1 MGIID
6 ILVVLTAAFLLVWS
20 ALHVYFKFRGT
31 RLVTCPET
39 REPAAVEVNA
49 KYAALVAS
57 ISARG
62 LRLKDCSRW
71 PERKDC
77 DQECLRQIESSPE
90 DCLVRTMLTKW
101 YKGKKCS
108 ICGKTFGEITWL
120 DHKPALRS
128 PGKPSLEWSEIP
140 PEKIPNV
147 LATDMPVCWDCHI
160 AERFRRDYPELIV
173 DRPWRNHVEAHRSQ
187 IMADLQI

>member
-1 MGIID
+1 
-6 ILVVLTAAFLLVWS
+6 
-20 ALHVYFKFRGT
+20 
-31 RLVTCPET
+31 
-39 REPAAVEVNA
+39 
-49 KYAALVAS
+49 
-57 ISARG
+57 
-62 LRLKDCSRW
+62 
-71 PERKDC
+71 
-77 DQECLRQIESSPE
+77 
-90 DCLVRTMLTKW
+90 MLTKW

-173 DRPWRNHVEAHRSQ
+173 DRRGITSKRIDQKSWPIYKSKESSSVPNCETNRFAS
-187 IMADLQI
+187 LQA